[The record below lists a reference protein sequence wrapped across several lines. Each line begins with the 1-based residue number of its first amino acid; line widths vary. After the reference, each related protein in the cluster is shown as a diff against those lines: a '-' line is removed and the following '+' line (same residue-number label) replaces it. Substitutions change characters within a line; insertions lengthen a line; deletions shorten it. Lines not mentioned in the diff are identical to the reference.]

1 LTIYFVTISSKVS
14 VGQDK
19 LINGIVNVII
29 GKNNS
34 PILPKSGRL
43 IELLKGLH

>member
-1 LTIYFVTISSKVS
+1 MTIYFGTISSNVS